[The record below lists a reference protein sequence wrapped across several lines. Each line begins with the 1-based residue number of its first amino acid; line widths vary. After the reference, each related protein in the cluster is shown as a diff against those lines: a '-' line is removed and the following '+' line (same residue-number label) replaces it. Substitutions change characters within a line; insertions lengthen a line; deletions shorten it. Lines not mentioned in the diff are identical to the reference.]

1 MEIYIRNLLEGKITV
16 ELMKRAYFVPTTM
29 RMLEDQNHSEPA
41 ALRNRHCS
49 VPVSPYN

>member
-1 MEIYIRNLLEGKITV
+1 MEIYIKNLLEGKITV

-29 RMLEDQNHSEPA
+29 RILEDQNHPA

-49 VPVSPYN
+49 VPVSLYN